1 MRRRGRTKTKKKWK
15 LEIQKLKP
23 KTGSFS
29 EPRFGGQRTLT
40 QPFVSVRCPP
50 KRGSENEP
58 VFGFRKGFRKRIFFQ
73 LQSLAKSLNFIHFV
87 QMQFA
92 VSKHISAP
100 LPPPF
105 TGAGSLQSR
114 ATLASTCCSPALVDR
129 GLVVW
134 ERLQHL
140 CAHVSVPGA
149 GHGSR
154 RFSAKQPSTSG
165 NSGGG
170 SSGW

>member
-1 MRRRGRTKTKKKWK
+1 MEARNSK
-15 LEIQKLKP
+15 KLKP

-73 LQSLAKSLNFIHFV
+73 LQSLAKSLNFNHFV

-100 LPPPF
+100 LPPRPSNRHYNASNPKQAYPADCCGDDELF
-105 TGAGSLQSR
+105 FASNEGGRRADEQTSL
-114 ATLASTCCSPALVDR
+114 
-129 GLVVW
+129 
-134 ERLQHL
+134 
-140 CAHVSVPGA
+140 
-149 GHGSR
+149 
-154 RFSAKQPSTSG
+154 FK
-165 NSGGG
+165 
-170 SSGW
+170 SSDSQQ